1 MGYGTIYGSLG
12 YFSKIALY
20 KNIQDGRLGLQNI
33 ETRALSFLISSILET
48 SHDERFQH
56 NLYHE
61 ALLRYYVLDEKIPK
75 PDIPP
80 YFRGNFF
87 PTIRRL
93 NSLTLGIKHLTVK
106 LIYWFLIEDTTM
118 TETKGYYPQSLIP
131 LRIELSSPDTV
142 WPRTWSLAR
151 QRPLRPLLTSFRG

>member
-1 MGYGTIYGSLG
+1 MQENPEKIY
-12 YFSKIALY
+12 LY
-20 KNIQDGRLGLQNI
+20 RNIEDGGLGLQNI

-80 YFRGNFF
+80 YSKGNFF
-87 PTIRRL
+87 PTIRCL
-93 NSLTLGIKHLTVK
+93 NASTLGIKHLTVK
-106 LIYWFLIEDTTM
+106 MIYRFLIKDTTM
-118 TETKGYYPQSLIP
+118 TKIQGNHP
-131 LRIELSSPDTV
+131 
-142 WPRTWSLAR
+142 
-151 QRPLRPLLTSFRG
+151 